1 MTRFTRAKGSKA
13 SNERLPCEATP
24 WHVMKQQLDTVQAK
38 ESSEKPKNAKEL
50 LKEKD
55 DPYYWDTVVNKTE
68 WATLDTDKP
77 SKSVKKNNPGKVEKS
92 SPKKSTLK
100 KISLDNS
107 VSLNDSNGDKSRKR
121 KPEEV
126 EKAAGETENVPKK
139 KKKNKIA
146 NNGEEN
152 VENVPKK
159 KKNKIVNNGEE
170 NVPKKKKNNLTNNK
184 EENVSKKK
192 KNKFAAN
199 SEENS
204 IVDENKEEK
213 KINNVKLSKR
223 QKRNRK
229 NKMQKDNSNQ
239 QDEVNTPITF
249 NVEGNDWNS
258 NIKFGSSDAKS
269 KFKPKNNNNNN
280 NNSKPENNNYPNNYN
295 DKRFNQKVIKQ
306 RPAKIRDNLEHKRR
320 KPEPAAQKV
329 IINGMEVEIV
339 LHDGFPVRK
348 DDAER
353 LKELRKKLVMN
364 GIPKPEIDRAM
375 KLERRKAEKA
385 LARIRKNVCFHC
397 RKAGHNLSDCPE
409 LGREEAATGI
419 CFKCGS
425 TEHTHFE
432 CKVNKKEEFRF
443 ATCFICREQGHIA
456 KQCPDNPNGLYP
468 KGGACSSCGDVT
480 HLKKDCPT
488 LIEQKQGA
496 RITLSTIADVDFV
509 ETIDGLDKSKKNQVQ
524 KESKKVVK
532 F

>member
-1 MTRFTRAKGSKA
+1 MTRFARAKGSKA

-24 WHVMKQQLDTVQAK
+24 WHVMKQQLDTVKAK

-77 SKSVKKNNPGKVEKS
+77 SKSVKKNNPGKVEKN
-92 SPKKSTLK
+92 SPKKSALK
-100 KISLDNS
+100 KASLDNS
-107 VSLNDSNGDKSRKR
+107 VSLNDSNDKSRKR

-126 EKAAGETENVPKK
+126 EKTAGETENVPKK
-139 KKKNKIA
+139 KKKNKLA

-152 VENVPKK
+152 VVENFPKK

-170 NVPKKKKNNLTNNK
+170 NV

-192 KNKFAAN
+192 KNKPTAN

-213 KINNVKLSKR
+213 KLNNVKLSKR

-229 NKMQKDNSNQ
+229 NKIKNDNSNQ
-239 QDEVNTPITF
+239 QDEVSTPITF

-258 NIKFGSSDAKS
+258 SIKFGSSDGKS
-269 KFKPKNNNNNN
+269 KFKPKNNNND
-280 NNSKPENNNYPNNYN
+280 NSKPENNNYPNNYN
-295 DKRFNQKVIKQ
+295 DKRFNQRVVKQ

-320 KPEPAAQKV
+320 KPEPGAQKV

-480 HLKKDCPT
+480 HLKKDCPA
-488 LIEQKQGA
+488 LIEQKEGA
-496 RITLSTIADVDFV
+496 RITLGTIADVDSL
-509 ETIDGLDKSKKNQVQ
+509 ETIDELDKSKKNEVV
-524 KESKKVVK
+524 KESKKIVK

>member
-1 MTRFTRAKGSKA
+1 MTRFARAKGSKA
-13 SNERLPCEATP
+13 SNERLPGEATP
-24 WHVMKQQLDTVQAK
+24 WHVMKQQLDTVKVK

-68 WATLDTDKP
+68 WAKLDTDGP

-92 SPKKSTLK
+92 SPKKSASK
-100 KISLDNS
+100 KVSLDNS
-107 VSLNDSNGDKSRKR
+107 VSLNDSNDDKSRKR

-126 EKAAGETENVPKK
+126 EKSAGETENVPKK
-139 KKKNKIA
+139 KKKNNKPA
-146 NNGEEN
+146 NDQVNVVGEN
-152 VENVPKK
+152 KNVPKK
-159 KKNKIVNNGEE
+159 KENKLANNG
-170 NVPKKKKNNLTNNK
+170 

-192 KNKFAAN
+192 KNIPAVS

-204 IVDENKEEK
+204 TADKKVDENKEEK
-213 KINNVKLSKR
+213 KVSNVKLSKR

-229 NKMQKDNSNQ
+229 NKIKNDNSNQ
-239 QDEVNTPITF
+239 QDEVSTPITF
-249 NVEGNDWNS
+249 NVEGNDWN
-258 NIKFGSSDAKS
+258 NDIKFGSGDGKS
-269 KFKPKNNNNNN
+269 KFKPRNNND
-280 NNSKPENNNYPNNYN
+280 NSKPENKNYPNNYN
-295 DKRFNQKVIKQ
+295 DKRFNQKVVKQ

-320 KPEPAAQKV
+320 KPEPGAQKV

-339 LHDGFPVRK
+339 LYDGFPVRK

-364 GIPKPEIDRAM
+364 GIPKPDIDRAM

-488 LIEQKQGA
+488 LIEQKEGA
-496 RITLSTIADVDFV
+496 RITLSTIADVDSV
-509 ETIDGLDKSKKNQVQ
+509 ETIDGLDNSKKNEVEKKSKKI
-524 KESKKVVK
+524 VK